1 MRVAYF
7 VQTHRAPDQVLRL
20 LATLRGGS
28 PGALLLV
35 GHDPTGPPLDG
46 HALAELGAD
55 LFHPAEPPRRSYWS
69 LFAPWVEAV
78 ERLDR
83 AGAAYDWLVYLS
95 GQDYPVLPLAASEA
109 ALAAGGHDAYLT
121 WVDAAGPSPEGR
133 RRQGRLRYLYRYR
146 DLPRAARLLGLL
158 RRANGVQ
165 PWWHVHLTYG
175 PRLGLRARH
184 TPFGPHLRPM
194 WGSQWTTL
202 SRPAAERVAEAARG
216 PLADWFAATVCPD
229 EAFAQTVLA
238 GDPRSPF
245 RLANDNLRFVDVR
258 GSRDGHPRSLG
269 IADGPALL
277 AGGYAFARKIDSAAD
292 PDLRDWLDEH
302 APHTPHRPSP

>member
-7 VQTHRAPDQVLRL
+7 LQTHRAPDQVLRL

-35 GHDPTGPPLDG
+35 GHDPTGPPLDAR
-46 HALAELGAD
+46 ALAAHGAD
-55 LFHPAEPPRRSYWS
+55 LFHPAEPPRRGYWS
-69 LFAPWVEAV
+69 LFVPWVEAV

-95 GQDYPVLPLAASEA
+95 GQDYPVRPLAESEA
-109 ALAAGGHDAYLT
+109 ALAASSVDGYLT
-121 WVDAAGPSPEGR
+121 WADAAGPSAEGR
-133 RRQGRLRYLYRYR
+133 RRQGRLRYTFRYR
-146 DLPRAARLLGLL
+146 DLPRAAPWLRLL
-158 RRANGVQ
+158 RRANGLQ

-175 PRLGLRARH
+175 PRLGRRARQ
-184 TPFGPHLRPM
+184 TPFGKHLRPM

-202 SRPAAERVAEAARG
+202 SRRAAERVAEAARG
-216 PLADWFAATVCPD
+216 PLAAWFAATVCPD
-229 EAFAQTVLA
+229 EAFAQTVLVA
-238 GDPRSPF
+238 DPCF

-258 GSRDGHPRSLG
+258 GSRDGHPRALRV
-269 IADGPALL
+269 ADGPALL
-277 AGGYAFARKIDSAAD
+277 AGGYAFARKIDPAAGG

-302 APHTPHRPSP
+302 APHRRASQI